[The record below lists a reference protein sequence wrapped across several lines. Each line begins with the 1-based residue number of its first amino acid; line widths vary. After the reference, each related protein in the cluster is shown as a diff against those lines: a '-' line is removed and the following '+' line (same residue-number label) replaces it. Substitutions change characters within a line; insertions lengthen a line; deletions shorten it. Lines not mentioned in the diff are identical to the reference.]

1 MIFGDNKDDG
11 KDDNEKYVTIR
22 VQQRN
27 GKKCITIIAGIAEDL
42 DLDKILK
49 YLKKTYSC
57 NGSICNDEK
66 FGEIITLSGDQ
77 KENVYNFFIKEEIYK
92 KDCIIIKGV

>member
-1 MIFGDNKDDG
+1 MIFGDNKDDE
-11 KDDNEKYVTIR
+11 DNKEKNVTIR

-27 GKKCITIIAGIAEDL
+27 GKKCITIITGIAEDL

-77 KENVYNFFIKEEIYK
+77 K
-92 KDCIIIKGV
+92 

>member
-1 MIFGDNKDDG
+1 MIFGDNKDDD
-11 KDDNEKYVTIR
+11 KDDKEKYVTIR

>member
-1 MIFGDNKDDG
+1 MFFGDDKDD
-11 KDDNEKYVTIR
+11 KDDEKKYVTIR

-27 GKKCITIIAGIAEDL
+27 GKKCLTIITGIAEDL
-42 DLDKILK
+42 DTDKILK
-49 YLKKTYSC
+49 YLKKKYSC
-57 NGSICNDEK
+57 NGYITDDEK
-66 FGEIITLSGDQ
+66 FGEVITLSGDQ